1 MPSSQQL
8 PTVIQLDTENNTMSS
23 GLRFKPYFHISGSP
37 HPYDDIDWGKRDCL
51 ISNMAG
57 EAVFEQK
64 NVEVPKFWSQNAINI
79 VASKYFF
86 GRADKNEKETSVKQ
100 LVDRVARTIS
110 DWGVADGYFASGED
124 AENFYNDLT
133 YLLVNQYGVFNSPVW
148 FNCGVDRYTK
158 GNGKGRNYWNK
169 EAGEVQLAT
178 DGYSHPQCSACFI
191 NSVRDDIES
200 ILELN
205 KTEGMLFKYGSG
217 AGVNLS
223 ALRSSKE
230 ALSGG
235 GVASGPVTFMKG
247 FDAFAGVIKSGGTT
261 RRAAKMVILNIDHPD
276 IKDFIWCKVKEERK
290 AHVLIDHGY
299 DGALDG
305 EIYTNIF
312 FQNANNSV
320 RVPDEFMQAV
330 LGDGDWCTNSVHD
343 KTVVETFKARELIK
357 EISEAAWECGDPG
370 LQFDTTIN
378 NWHTCLEVERIYA
391 SNPCSEYMFLND
403 TACNLASLNLMKFRS
418 GVGGFNISAFRQA
431 VRLLITAQEILVDNA
446 SYPTAEIARR
456 SHIYRT
462 LGLGYANLGA
472 LLMSYGLPYDS
483 AEGRAYAGAITAIMT
498 GEAYRQSAIMAK
510 CLGAFP
516 DYENN
521 KHSFSRVMR
530 QHRQAVDNINDALV
544 PATLFEAAGKV
555 WDEAIDFGNRYGYRN
570 AQTTVL
576 APTGTIG
583 FMMDCATTGVEP
595 GIALVSYKKLV
606 GGGYM
611 KLVNEDVSLAL
622 ESLSYDEASRAQ
634 ILEFLEANDTIEG
647 APGLAAKH
655 WPVFDCAFKPKN
667 GNRSIEPMGHVRMM
681 AAVQPFLSGAI
692 SKTVNMPESATVED
706 ISNVYMQGWKMGLK
720 AIAIYRDGCKRS
732 QPLNTGKETKGSATI
747 TSDSELIEAPIIV
760 GRPHRIKLPNERSS
774 LTHKFE
780 IAGHEG
786 YVTVGLYD
794 DGSAGEVFIRMSKQG
809 STLAGIMDAFSI
821 SISLNLQYGVPLE
834 VLIWK
839 FSHIRFEPSGY
850 TKNKQIPIAKSII
863 DYIFRWLAL
872 KFLERDKVLE
882 IQQIIDEEA
891 FEIGRAVTFNHR
903 PPSARDEVALEA
915 IKPRV
920 ATSEEQVKPS
930 DQTAAELRTF
940 ENSTDAPMCDTCG
953 SMMIRS
959 GACYKCLECGSTSG
973 CS

>member
-1 MPSSQQL
+1 MSYPQHL
-8 PTVIQLDTENNTMSS
+8 PTALQLDTDKAMASA
-23 GLRFKPYFHISGSP
+23 GLRFKPYFHITGSP
-37 HPYDDIDWGKRDCL
+37 HPFDDIDWEVRDCL
-51 ISNMAG
+51 ISNMVG

-64 NVEVPKFWSQNAINI
+64 DVEVPKFWSQNAINI

-100 LVDRVARTIS
+100 LMDRVSRTIT
-110 DWGVADGYFASGED
+110 DWGRTDGYFATAED

-133 YLLVNQYGVFNSPVW
+133 YLLVNQYASFNSPVW

-158 GNGKGRNYWNK
+158 GNGKGRNYWDK
-169 EAGEVQLAT
+169 EAGKTLLAT

-191 NSVRDDIES
+191 NAVKDDMES

-205 KTEGMLFKYGSG
+205 KTEGMLFKFGSG
-217 AGVNLS
+217 AGCNLS
-223 ALRSSKE
+223 CLRSSKE

-235 GVASGPVTFMKG
+235 GIASGPVTFMKG

-261 RRAAKMVILNIDHPD
+261 RRAAKMVILNADHPD
-276 IKDFIWCKVKEERK
+276 IKEFIWCKVKEERK
-290 AHVLIDHGY
+290 AHILIDHGY

-305 EIYTNIF
+305 EVYTNIF

-320 RVPDEFMQAV
+320 RVTDEFMQAV
-330 LGDGDWCTNSVHD
+330 LGDGEWQTKAVKDGE
-343 KTVVETFKARELIK
+343 VVETFKACDLMK

-370 LQFDTTIN
+370 MQFDTTIN
-378 NWHTCLEVERIYA
+378 NWHTCLDVERIVA

-418 GVGGFNISAFRQA
+418 GVGGFNINAFRQA
-431 VRLLITAQEILVDNA
+431 VRVIITAQEILVDNA

-462 LGLGYANLGA
+462 LGLGYANLGT

-483 AEGRAYAGAITAIMT
+483 EEGRAYAGAITSIMT
-498 GEAYRQSAIMAK
+498 GEAYRQSAVMAK
-510 CLGAFP
+510 CLGAFD

-521 KHSFSRVMR
+521 KRSFSRVMR
-530 QHRQAVDNINDALV
+530 QHRQAVDNINDSLV
-544 PATLFEAAGKV
+544 PASLFEAAGKV

-583 FMMDCATTGVEP
+583 FMMDCTTTGIEP
-595 GIALVSYKKLV
+595 SIALVSYKKLV

-611 KLVNEDVSLAL
+611 KLVNEDVPMAL
-622 ESLSYDEASRAQ
+622 ESLSYDETSRAQ
-634 ILEFLEANDTIEG
+634 ILEFLETADTIEG
-647 APGLAAKH
+647 APGLNNKH
-655 WPVFDCAFKPKN
+655 LTVFDCAFKPKN
-667 GNRSIEPMGHVRMM
+667 GTRSIEPMGHIRMM
-681 AAVQPFLSGAI
+681 AATQPFLSGAI
-692 SKTVNMPESATVED
+692 SKTVNMPENATVEE

-732 QPLNTGKETKGSATI
+732 QPLNTSKETKGGATI

-794 DGSAGEVFIRMSKQG
+794 TGEPGEVFIRMSKQG

-834 VLIWK
+834 VLIRK
-839 FSHIRFEPSGY
+839 FTHIRFEPSGY

-872 KFLERDKVLE
+872 KFLEREKVLE

-891 FEIGRAVTFNHR
+891 FETGRAMTFNHR
-903 PPSARDEVALEA
+903 PPIMRDDATPEV

-920 ATSEEQVKPS
+920 VAEEHLEP
-930 DQTAAELRTF
+930 TERTEAEMRIF

-953 SMMIRS
+953 SMMIRN